1 MAAAFIVPFGDTFM
15 LEKGGEKMISKYHF
29 RRYRLSQ
36 NHPFLVALV
45 TEETDENGQTLISG
59 FNMTRS
65 VMYVLSRPNKFIKID
80 NPNPDDDA
88 DCYVCVD
95 ALKNKPLK
103 YFSKPLKNWSL
114 SEEDE
119 KTIDELVKQKLK

>member
-1 MAAAFIVPFGDTFM
+1 MQ
-15 LEKGGEKMISKYHF
+15 SKYYF

-45 TEETDENGQTLISG
+45 TEEKDENGKVLISG

-65 VMYVLSRPNKFIKID
+65 ITYVLSRPNKFIRID
-80 NPNPDDDA
+80 NPNPLDDA
-88 DCYVCVD
+88 ECYICVD
-95 ALKNKPLK
+95 ALKDKPIK
-103 YFSKPLKNWSL
+103 YFSKPIKDWSL

-119 KTIDELVKQKLK
+119 KVIDELVKQKLK

>member
-1 MAAAFIVPFGDTFM
+1 MQ
-15 LEKGGEKMISKYHF
+15 SKYHF

-45 TEETDENGQTLISG
+45 IEEKDENGKVLISG

-65 VMYVLSRPNKFIKID
+65 ITYVLSRPNKFIRID
-80 NPNPDDDA
+80 NPNPLDDA
-88 DCYVCVD
+88 VCYICVD
-95 ALKNKPLK
+95 ALKDKPMK
-103 YFSKPLKNWSL
+103 YFSKPLKNWTL

-119 KTIDELVKQKLK
+119 KVIDELVKQKLK

>member
-1 MAAAFIVPFGDTFM
+1 MD
-15 LEKGGEKMISKYHF
+15 SKYHF
-29 RRYRLSQ
+29 RRYRLSR

-45 TEETDENGQTLISG
+45 IEESERDGKFLITG

-65 VMYVLSRPNKFIKID
+65 IAYVLSRPNKFVKID

-95 ALKNKPLK
+95 ALKNKPIK

-114 SEEDE
+114 SQEDE
-119 KTIDELVKQKLK
+119 AIIDDLVRQKLK

>member
-1 MAAAFIVPFGDTFM
+1 MAAFFVSFESTLA
-15 LEKGGEKMISKYHF
+15 LKKGGEKMASKYHF

-45 TEETDENGQTLISG
+45 TEESDENGKVMISG

-65 VMYVLSRPNKFIKID
+65 VLYVLSMPNKFIKID
-80 NPNPDDDA
+80 NPNPEDDA
-88 DCYVCVD
+88 ECYVCVD
-95 ALKNKPLK
+95 ALKNKPIK

-119 KTIDELVKQKLK
+119 KTIDELVQKKLK

>member
-1 MAAAFIVPFGDTFM
+1 MQ
-15 LEKGGEKMISKYHF
+15 SKYHF

-36 NHPFLVALV
+36 NQPFLVALV
-45 TEETDENGQTLISG
+45 TELKDENGKVLISG

-65 VMYVLSRPNKFIKID
+65 ITYVLSRPNKFIRID
-80 NPNPDDDA
+80 NPNSLDDA
-88 DCYVCVD
+88 ECYICID
-95 ALKNKPLK
+95 ALKDKPMK

-119 KTIDELVKQKLK
+119 KVIDELVKQKLK

>member
-1 MAAAFIVPFGDTFM
+1 MS
-15 LEKGGEKMISKYHF
+15 SKYHF

-45 TEETDENGQTLISG
+45 IEETNKDGKILISG

-65 VMYVLSRPNKFIKID
+65 IMYVLSRPNKFIKID
-80 NPNPDDDA
+80 NPNPEDDA

-95 ALKNKPLK
+95 ALKDKPIK
-103 YFSKPLKNWSL
+103 YFSKPLKDWSL

-119 KTIDELVKQKLK
+119 KKIDELVKQKLK